1 MLSQVCIHIL
11 HSKAV
16 MYNWS
21 REKKRGWIIEHRWSN
36 INPYLCHIN
45 HMLAILCHS
54 CHYYN
59 HSSPL
64 SLGNQSCQDDWALG
78 SVPVSSGGWSLV
90 SSLVSASDQYQ
101 RPGARLDWGCGTA
114 ARQQRISTP
123 HPPTHLPSTSKPPI
137 HASSLHLHLHTSSS
151 KNNQIN
157 SQGVASW
164 RTSTQTLHGIRIY
177 KISI

>member
-101 RPGARLDWGCGTA
+101 RPGARAGLRLRHLGQTA
-114 ARQQRISTP
+114 EDINPAPSNTP
-123 HPPTHLPSTSKPPI
+123 
-137 HASSLHLHLHTSSS
+137 SLHLQTSNTCLLPPPPPPPPYLQQQKQSNQLTRCGLLKNKHT
-151 KNNQIN
+151 NT
-157 SQGVASW
+157 A
-164 RTSTQTLHGIRIY
+164 LD
-177 KISI
+177 

>member
-101 RPGARLDWGCGTA
+101 RPGARAGLRLRHRGQTA
-114 ARQQRISTP
+114 EDINPAPSNTP
-123 HPPTHLPSTSKPPI
+123 
-137 HASSLHLHLHTSSS
+137 SLHLQTSNTCLLPPPPPPYLQQQKQSNQLTRCGLLKNKHT
-151 KNNQIN
+151 NT
-157 SQGVASW
+157 AW
-164 RTSTQTLHGIRIY
+164 D
-177 KISI
+177 

>member
-101 RPGARLDWGCGTA
+101 RPGAQAGLRLRHRGQTA
-114 ARQQRISTP
+114 EDINPAPSNTP
-123 HPPTHLPSTSKPPI
+123 
-137 HASSLHLHLHTSSS
+137 SLHLQTSNTCLLPPPPPPPPYLQQQKQSNQLTRCGLLKNKHT
-151 KNNQIN
+151 NT
-157 SQGVASW
+157 AW
-164 RTSTQTLHGIRIY
+164 D
-177 KISI
+177 